1 MLRQIFDRIVD
12 QSLLIRRLNV
22 VANHVIPK
30 DSAPKKTDSLEQLD
44 LFTDYAAQKGSAGT
58 GTAGVGARA
67 KNAGDYAGHQEEV
80 RKERDFEKGMNLE
93 DGATAK
99 ERNQQIGGHKA

>member
-1 MLRQIFDRIVD
+1 MYKRQ
-12 QSLLIRRLNV
+12 
-22 VANHVIPK
+22 NHVIPK

-44 LFTDYAAQKGSAGT
+44 LFTDYAAQK
-58 GTAGVGARA
+58 ARQEQEQQELEREQKMQETMLA
-67 KNAGDYAGHQEEV
+67 IKKKFGKNAIL
-80 RKERDFEKGMNLE
+80 KGMNLE